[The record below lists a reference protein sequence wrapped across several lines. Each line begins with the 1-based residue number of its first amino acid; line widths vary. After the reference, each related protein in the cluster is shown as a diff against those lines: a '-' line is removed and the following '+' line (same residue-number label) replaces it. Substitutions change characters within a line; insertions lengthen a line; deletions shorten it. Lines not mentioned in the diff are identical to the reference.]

1 MKGFIRLIIILTFL
15 MYPAVSFSSYFVRL
29 KSGASFMTYSYW
41 EKNGQI
47 RFYHAGG
54 IVGFHKSLVKEI
66 TYTDTQ
72 YKEVVIVS
80 KTSEKSDELP
90 PQRSGVGGEKK
101 DAKDKKEELEQK
113 LYWAKAKLNKSIV
126 NKDQYGIET
135 SKREIQELQHK
146 LSLLS
151 QEPKKNNPNKDVSP
165 K

>member
-47 RFYHAGG
+47 RFHHAGG
-54 IVGFHKSLVKEI
+54 IVGFHKSQVKEV

-72 YKEVVIVS
+72 YNEVVIVS
-80 KTSEKSDELP
+80 KTPKKSDDLP
-90 PQRSGVGGEKK
+90 PQRAGMEGEKK
-101 DAKDKKEELEQK
+101 DAETKKEELRQK

-126 NKDQYGIET
+126 NKDQRGIET
-135 SKREIQELQHK
+135 SKREIQELQEQ
-146 LSLLS
+146 LSNLS
-151 QEPKKNNPNKDVSP
+151 QESDKSNRK
-165 K
+165 

>member
-1 MKGFIRLIIILTFL
+1 

-47 RFYHAGG
+47 RFHHAGG
-54 IVGFHKSLVKEI
+54 IVGFHKSQVKEV

-72 YKEVVIVS
+72 YNEVVIVS

-90 PQRSGVGGEKK
+90 PQRAGVKSEEKN
-101 DAKDKKEELEQK
+101 AVDKKEELKEK
-113 LYWAKAKLNKSIV
+113 LNRAKSKLNKSII
-126 NKDQYGIET
+126 KEDADGIKAA
-135 SKREIQELQHK
+135 KREIQELQHK